1 MGTPTGKLPW
11 WQLTLFGVGCTIG
24 TGFFLD
30 SSIAIRKSGLL
41 VLVIFVLA
49 AVATLF
55 VYEALA
61 QMTMQDPQKV
71 LSVVML
77 RRLLDVGPDL
87 SWVGSIGVQKF

>member
-24 TGFFLD
+24 TGFFLG

-61 QMTMQDPQKV
+61 QMTIQNPQRA
-71 LSVVML
+71 LFVVMPK
-77 RRLLDVGPDL
+77 RLLAAGPGL
-87 SWVGSIGVQKF
+87 AWAGSIGAQKF